1 MANFTE
7 AIKKYLDNFAK
18 KDLSFAKK
26 YDSNKIEDCCTYIV
40 SKARKEAKKNC
51 AVLTDAKVYSLAVHF
66 FDEGIKVEAS
76 DMKAYDGV
84 EVQTPTKTEK
94 VQQKPK
100 KAAKKAIVDTNQL
113 SLFDL

>member
-1 MANFTE
+1 MASFQKV
-7 AIKKYLDNFAK
+7 IKEYLDNFAK

-26 YDSNKIEDCCTYIV
+26 YDSNKIKDCCTYIT
-40 SKARKEAKKNC
+40 SEARKEVENNC

-66 FDEGIKVEAS
+66 FDEGLKVEAS

-84 EVQTPTKTEK
+84 EVQASTETKK

-100 KAAKKAIVDTNQL
+100 KAAKKAADTNQL